1 MLYLRLRYVQT
12 LSQYP
17 PSFIVISTLSTKPI
31 TCWPILWILVSSITE
46 PSLWAEIAR
55 NLTESVIL
63 PMDLNWYSI
72 FLTDSFRNIQSRYG
86 PLLAANNATLR
97 KYQKLLIQ
105 LILPNNDFQNISN
118 RPSTVSPTP
127 PQTTRIMF

>member
-1 MLYLRLRYVQT
+1 MDPAFVHHRAVAQ
-12 LSQYP
+12 
-17 PSFIVISTLSTKPI
+17 
-31 TCWPILWILVSSITE
+31 
-46 PSLWAEIAR
+46 LWAEIAR

-86 PLLAANNATLR
+86 PLLAANNASLR